1 VGRTSS
7 QGLPACPEV
16 AHAGFGV
23 SKDGTYGK
31 RKRQRYRCTDQATK
45 TFHRFVPELPR
56 LVVASWTCDTCDN
69 HVHTHQGSVVLPGGL
84 YEVREIAQ
92 ALVLLAQ
99 GQTHTETARVI
110 RGRYWGV
117 GGTGR
122 RSANSVESGQTV
134 ADWLDQFG
142 PVISAGTTEAERPET
157 IVVDSTE
164 FQHTDDIA
172 KWAGLI
178 RADLESNGGKPS
190 NPRRLVDP
198 IAQDSAGDRI

>member
-1 VGRTSS
+1 M
-7 QGLPACPEV
+7 
-16 AHAGFGV
+16 